1 MSTPAAVSSS
11 ESCLESSYGEGKEE
25 KLRAGGS
32 RWRSK
37 RREEQAA
44 SPVFGVLSGCSLR
57 EKKLAGTRVPEFFI
71 EKGDLLR
78 VEKTLQTP
86 DRRRRRPK
94 STPIQP
100 PRSMATDHVSPIP
113 TAIHGA
119 AGGGEGG
126 WMLLEATPPR
136 PSPRHPT
143 ASTSRSPS
151 APARRRSSPASAS
164 TPPTAPPCTGSPSSS
179 FNPKDIGLLRR
190 RPGSTTGGG
199 EYIVAGFILTPY
211 DPRTCTLCLYDSKL
225 ADWKVYALSLSRQG
239 QQEYGGKMQ
248 TLRHKNHKVVTIGGD
263 AGTMA
268 FVDLWRGMLFCD
280 VLQLKPDAAI
290 DLELEELE
298 ETQQSKAIPLL
309 GYVKLPDD
317 LRRMAKRKGD
327 ARLYRD
333 IAFVD
338 GNLKCVDL
346 STRSLWSRQA
356 TTSFSGGW
364 SQQYKIAS
372 FKEIED
378 SSNPCPDLLPGYK
391 SMPHRSFSYLF
402 VCQPIVDLQDDAR
415 VLQFT
420 VKMHRLHDQAS
431 VVAVDM
437 VDKKILGVTPFFSR
451 FAVIN
456 FTHRYE
462 ERGGGHGSTHEVE
475 LSTHPTDT
483 QTLDRSRGSTTT
495 STAVPGQS
503 RSTTQGFLLYSD
515 RRCPCADL
523 PQRTCHGI
531 N

>member
-1 MSTPAAVSSS
+1 
-11 ESCLESSYGEGKEE
+11 
-25 KLRAGGS
+25 
-32 RWRSK
+32 
-37 RREEQAA
+37 
-44 SPVFGVLSGCSLR
+44 
-57 EKKLAGTRVPEFFI
+57 
-71 EKGDLLR
+71 
-78 VEKTLQTP
+78 
-86 DRRRRRPK
+86 
-94 STPIQP
+94 
-100 PRSMATDHVSPIP
+100 MATDHVSPIP

-119 AGGGEGG
+119 AAGGEGG
-126 WMLLEATPPR
+126 WMLLEAFAYFEDVKNTTTAISATPDGK
-136 PSPRHPT
+136 HIQVT
-143 ASTSRSPS
+143 FC
-151 APARRRSSPASAS
+151 AR
-164 TPPTAPPCTGSPSSS
+164 APPLLSRFCVHTPDGAAMHREPLVVATEDDLALIRVDSCTSGMYIHYYLYQAAGDDGSGKPSLTLLLRAPGKLH

-190 RPGSTTGGG
+190 RRPGATTGGG

-211 DPRTCTLCLYDSKL
+211 DPPSCTLCLYDSKR

-298 ETQQSKAIPLL
+298 EAQQSKAIPLL

-327 ARLYRD
+327 ARPLP
-333 IAFVD
+333 
-338 GNLKCVDL
+338 
-346 STRSLWSRQA
+346 
-356 TTSFSGGW
+356 
-364 SQQYKIAS
+364 QQYKIAS

-420 VKMHRLHDQAS
+420 VKMHQLHDQAS
-431 VVAVDM
+431 VVVVDM

-456 FTHRYE
+456 FTH
-462 ERGGGHGSTHEVE
+462 
-475 LSTHPTDT
+475 
-483 QTLDRSRGSTTT
+483 
-495 STAVPGQS
+495 
-503 RSTTQGFLLYSD
+503 
-515 RRCPCADL
+515 CC
-523 PQRTCHGI
+523 
-531 N
+531 

>member
-1 MSTPAAVSSS
+1 
-11 ESCLESSYGEGKEE
+11 
-25 KLRAGGS
+25 
-32 RWRSK
+32 
-37 RREEQAA
+37 
-44 SPVFGVLSGCSLR
+44 
-57 EKKLAGTRVPEFFI
+57 
-71 EKGDLLR
+71 
-78 VEKTLQTP
+78 
-86 DRRRRRPK
+86 
-94 STPIQP
+94 
-100 PRSMATDHVSPIP
+100 MATDHVSPIP

-126 WMLLEATPPR
+126 WMLLEAFAYFEDVKNTTTAISATPDGK
-136 PSPRHPT
+136 HIQVT
-143 ASTSRSPS
+143 FC
-151 APARRRSSPASAS
+151 AR
-164 TPPTAPPCTGSPSSS
+164 APPLLSRFCVHTPDGAAMHWEPLII
-179 FNPKDIGLLRR
+179 DIGLLRR

-456 FTHRYE
+456 FTH
-462 ERGGGHGSTHEVE
+462 
-475 LSTHPTDT
+475 
-483 QTLDRSRGSTTT
+483 
-495 STAVPGQS
+495 
-503 RSTTQGFLLYSD
+503 
-515 RRCPCADL
+515 CC
-523 PQRTCHGI
+523 
-531 N
+531 